1 MSKILE
7 EMRSQYIQ
15 SMKNKDNL
23 RKNLLSTL
31 IGMIEQEKKPNIDLT
46 DNMVLDK
53 INSFKKKAIE
63 LIQIYEDKGNIE
75 QLKDAQDELDII
87 NSYLP
92 KQLSV
97 DEMNKIISDNNLSSK
112 KDIMQFFK
120 QNYSNQYDGKT
131 LSNLCG

>member
-23 RKNLLSTL
+23 RKKLLSTL

-63 LIQIYEDKGNIE
+63 LIQIYEVKLVAEGIE
-75 QLKDAQDELDII
+75 TEFQATLVQ
-87 NSYLP
+87 SLP
-92 KQLSV
+92 VERVQGYYFHRPQKL
-97 DEMNKIISDNNLSSK
+97 
-112 KDIMQFFK
+112 
-120 QNYSNQYDGKT
+120 YD
-131 LSNLCG
+131 